1 MVKSTKR
8 TMPKK
13 GVRSKKQ
20 KRVYKSINKKK
31 TKKSK
36 QRGGNPVMIKNLCS
50 SSKRG
55 GSIRQHDSVSAA
67 YIEELCNSSEQ
78 DQNKSQQSNSVTTS
92 NTNVSQEGGGLF
104 SGIMSKVFKAATFP
118 VSIATGTFKK
128 ISGVDLGDVVRN
140 NVSKVLN
147 SAEVS
152 GSGSD
157 VKEKVKEGVTD
168 RDTDSQLS
176 SFLSKR
182 NM

>member
-20 KRVYKSINKKK
+20 KRVFKSINKKK
-31 TKKSK
+31 AKKSK
-36 QRGGNPVMIKNLCS
+36 QRGGNPIMIKNLCS

-78 DQNKSQQSNSVTTS
+78 EQTKSQQNNSLTTS
-92 NTNVSQEGGGLF
+92 NVSQEGGGLF

-147 SAEVS
+147 NAEVS

-157 VKEKVKEGVTD
+157 VKEKAKEGVSD

-176 SFLSKR
+176 TFLSKR

>member
-31 TKKSK
+31 AKKSK
-36 QRGGNPVMIKNLCS
+36 QRGGNPVMIKNLCN

-78 DQNKSQQSNSVTTS
+78 EQTKSQQSNLVTDS
-92 NTNVSQEGGGLF
+92 NVSQEGGGLF

-157 VKEKVKEGVTD
+157 VKEKEKQGVSD

-176 SFLSKR
+176 TFLSKR

>member
-31 TKKSK
+31 ARKSK
-36 QRGGNPVMIKNLCS
+36 QRGGNPIMIKNLCS

-78 DQNKSQQSNSVTTS
+78 EQTKSQQSNSVTDS
-92 NTNVSQEGGGLF
+92 NVSQEGGGLF

-147 SAEVS
+147 NAEVS

-157 VKEKVKEGVTD
+157 VKEKAKEGVSD

-176 SFLSKR
+176 TFLSKR